1 VPAIDLAKLRQQAFD
16 LSELLEQPG
25 AFRDALHS
33 LLAGHSHHLLRRGRS
48 MAERGALPAWD
59 VPGLL
64 IRELEAA
71 LLPAVEKNPSAALAA
86 AAAVWPSGRV
96 EEKKLAAFLAGR
108 SGNPAEIRNLLLVW
122 LKDAEDPILLRSLA
136 ERVCPP
142 LWIANSVLF
151 RSDVRSWIEDPAPP
165 RRRFGWTALGAWTN
179 GKTSESVFAAFDL
192 LPAVFRETDPEAI
205 QSAARLLEKLA
216 VGFPQDAQGW
226 LSDLTPKL
234 LQQGR
239 KFLRTALPRLPEE
252 TAGILRS
259 MQREG

>member
-1 VPAIDLAKLRQQAFD
+1 MPAIDLAKLRQQAFD
-16 LSELLEQPG
+16 LAEQLGQPE
-25 AFRDALHS
+25 AFRDSLHAM
-33 LLAGHSHHLLRRGRS
+33 LAGHSHHLLRRGPS

-64 IRELEAA
+64 VRELEAA
-71 LLPAVEKNPSAALAA
+71 LLPAAEKNPGAALAA
-86 AAAVWPSGRV
+86 AAAVWRSGRV

-108 SGNPAEIRNLLLVW
+108 SGNPDEIRCLLLAW
-122 LKDAEDPILLRSLA
+122 LKETEDPILLRSLA
-136 ERVCPP
+136 EHLCPM
-142 LWIANSVLF
+142 LWSSNRVLF
-151 RSDVRSWIEDPAPP
+151 RADVRSWIQDPSPP
-165 RRRFGWTALGAWTN
+165 RRRFGWMALAAWTD

-192 LPAVFRETDPEAI
+192 LPTVFRETDPEAM

-239 KFLRTALPRLPEE
+239 KFLRLALSRLPEE
-252 TAGILRS
+252 TAQVLRS